1 MRRTYPLCDYF
12 SGVAP
17 VIQKAKRPA
26 IKPAFLEIHVKHLH
40 GFLVLELDYSSLV
53 HFASSNRCRISTFC
67 NSARNFLELAI
78 SKTFL
83 LFDMGN

>member
-26 IKPAFLEIHVKHLH
+26 IKPASLETHVKHLH
-40 GFLVLELDYSSLV
+40 GFLVLELDYSSFL
-53 HFASSNRCRISTFC
+53 HFASSNRYRIETFF
-67 NSARNFLELAI
+67 NLVGNFRKFEI
-78 SKTFL
+78 RP
-83 LFDMGN
+83 LFG